1 METLQLLFEG
11 FGNAL
16 TPENILMTAGGGILG
31 ILVGAMPGI
40 GSLLGCALLLP
51 LTFKM
56 DPTSAII
63 MLAAIY
69 YGNMYGGG
77 YSAILLNIPGDSPAI
92 MTAMDGYPL
101 MRKGYPG
108 KALFTTNM
116 ASFCGGTIGILILT
130 FLGVGLADIGLLFGP
145 SEMVA
150 VMVLSLSSI
159 SWLLGDSPTKGLIS
173 TMLGIMIATIGTDG
187 ATGMPRFTFGNI
199 SLLSGVLLVP
209 LVIGVFGFSQVMQM
223 SHAKET
229 DYTELKSTKLR
240 IRDAVITKKEAKYCA
255 PIVLR
260 SGVVGTV
267 VGILPGS
274 GATIAAFLCYLM
286 NKKVSKR
293 GKEFGTG
300 IPDGIAASE
309 AANNAAAAGA
319 FAPLLALGIPGSGTA
334 AVLLSGLMMWGLTP
348 GPQLFTDEP
357 EFCWGLISSM
367 YVGNILCLAMG
378 MLMIPLLVRLISVPS
393 KLISPVVVTLCF
405 IGAFAASNEVNN
417 LYVMLLGGLA
427 GYFMNKYDYPT
438 APMLL
443 AFVLTPTIEKN
454 LYRALMV
461 NNGSL
466 SIFWERPITLGLL
479 IATVALMV
487 APVVLKAVRKGKK
500 AEAQQRSSFPG
511 RSGPVNRRRSSLALR
526 VPLVGRSPAA
536 EFIFLHL
543 CTQN

>member
-1 METLQLLFEG
+1 MENFSLLLHGFTLSCTPYNLLM
-11 FGNAL
+11 A
-16 TPENILMTAGGGILG
+16 ACGGILG

-56 DPTSAII
+56 NPTSAII

-367 YVGNILCLAMG
+367 YVGNILCLAMA
-378 MLMIPLLVRLISVPS
+378 MAVIPLLVRLISVPS
-393 KLISPVVVTLCF
+393 KLISPVVVVLCF
-405 IGAFAASNEVNN
+405 IGAFAASNEMTNI
-417 LYVMLLGGLA
+417 YIMLIGGLL
-427 GYFMNKYDYPT
+427 GYFMNKYEYPT
-438 APMLL
+438 SPMLL

-454 LYRALMV
+454 LYL
-461 NNGSL
+461 SL
-466 SIFWERPITLGLL
+466 IHI
-479 IATVALMV
+479 
-487 APVVLKAVRKGKK
+487 
-500 AEAQQRSSFPG
+500 
-511 RSGPVNRRRSSLALR
+511 
-526 VPLVGRSPAA
+526 
-536 EFIFLHL
+536 
-543 CTQN
+543 

>member
-1 METLQLLFEG
+1 MILEGLMAVIQPFTIVLVAVGVIVGIIFGSIPGLTATMAIVMFLPATYSMEASEG
-11 FGNAL
+11 
-16 TPENILMTAGGGILG
+16 ISMLMSLYIGGI
-31 ILVGAMPGI
+31 
-40 GSLLGCALLLP
+40 S
-51 LTFKM
+51 
-56 DPTSAII
+56 
-63 MLAAIY
+63 
-69 YGNMYGGG
+69 GGLI
-77 YSAILLNIPGDSPAI
+77 SAILLNIPGDSPAI

-500 AEAQQRSSFPG
+500 AEAQQ
-511 RSGPVNRRRSSLALR
+511 
-526 VPLVGRSPAA
+526 
-536 EFIFLHL
+536 
-543 CTQN
+543 

>member
-334 AVLLSGLMMWGLTP
+334 AVLLSGLIMWGLTP

-479 IATVALMV
+479 IATAVLMV

-500 AEAQQRSSFPG
+500 AEAQQ
-511 RSGPVNRRRSSLALR
+511 
-526 VPLVGRSPAA
+526 
-536 EFIFLHL
+536 
-543 CTQN
+543 

>member
-16 TPENILMTAGGGILG
+16 TPENILMTAGGG
-31 ILVGAMPGI
+31 
-40 GSLLGCALLLP
+40 LLGCALLLP

-56 DPTSAII
+56 NPTSAII

-443 AFVLTPTIEKN
+443 AFVLTPTIERN
-454 LYRALMV
+454 LYRTLMV

-479 IATVALMV
+479 IATAVLMV

-500 AEAQQRSSFPG
+500 AEAQQ
-511 RSGPVNRRRSSLALR
+511 
-526 VPLVGRSPAA
+526 
-536 EFIFLHL
+536 
-543 CTQN
+543 

>member
-1 METLQLLFEG
+1 
-11 FGNAL
+11 
-16 TPENILMTAGGGILG
+16 
-31 ILVGAMPGI
+31 
-40 GSLLGCALLLP
+40 
-51 LTFKM
+51 
-56 DPTSAII
+56 
-63 MLAAIY
+63 
-69 YGNMYGGG
+69 
-77 YSAILLNIPGDSPAI
+77 
-92 MTAMDGYPL
+92 
-101 MRKGYPG
+101 
-108 KALFTTNM
+108 
-116 ASFCGGTIGILILT
+116 
-130 FLGVGLADIGLLFGP
+130 
-145 SEMVA
+145 
-150 VMVLSLSSI
+150 MVLSLSSI

-500 AEAQQRSSFPG
+500 AEAQQ
-511 RSGPVNRRRSSLALR
+511 
-526 VPLVGRSPAA
+526 
-536 EFIFLHL
+536 
-543 CTQN
+543 

>member
-1 METLQLLFEG
+1 MENFASLFQGFATAVTFENMLATL
-11 FGNAL
+11 
-16 TPENILMTAGGGILG
+16 AGCIMGI
-31 ILVGAMPGI
+31 IVGAMPGI

-56 DPTSAII
+56 NPTSAII

-443 AFVLTPTIEKN
+443 AFVLTPTIERN
-454 LYRALMV
+454 LYRTLMV

-479 IATVALMV
+479 IATAALMV

-500 AEAQQRSSFPG
+500 AEAQQ
-511 RSGPVNRRRSSLALR
+511 
-526 VPLVGRSPAA
+526 
-536 EFIFLHL
+536 
-543 CTQN
+543 